1 MQSWDI
7 KIMSGA
13 MRPKATAKGHGGLRC
28 VWSHLEGNASDPES
42 SQQELSCQLITV
54 LALRP
59 EVLA

>member
-1 MQSWDI
+1 
-7 KIMSGA
+7 MSGA

-28 VWSHLEGNASDPES
+28 VWSHLEGNAPDPES